1 VPVTEDLLSQLRAQL
16 LQPGDRD
23 VSPSYRQ
30 AISDSLLAI
39 AGLVAPVEGTV
50 AEYPPGSWTGVLR
63 LVHGNLMALARDL
76 RWIREDLGAA
86 SPAGGSELP
95 DPASFAELL
104 ADTQLLLEWAA
115 DRLHLT
121 IDLVTTP
128 ASGSA
133 EGPTSMGFRGAAER
147 RANWLAALA
156 VGRARLDGMTEVD
169 IASGADLAGGDLAA
183 VDLAREKLGALES
196 LAPATRDRAD
206 RLLGEI
212 HRRLVTERLERGR

>member
-16 LQPGDRD
+16 LEPGDRD

-39 AGLVAPVEGTV
+39 AGLVAPVEATV

-63 LVHGNLMALARDL
+63 LAHGNLTALARDL
-76 RWIREDLGAA
+76 RWIREDLAGTSPTGGA
-86 SPAGGSELP
+86 ELH
-95 DPASFAELL
+95 DPAAFAELL
-104 ADTQLLLEWAA
+104 RDTELLLEWAA

-133 EGPTSMGFRGAAER
+133 EAPTALGFRGAAER

-156 VGRARLDGMTEVD
+156 VGRARVDGPTDADVT
-169 IASGADLAGGDLAA
+169 SGVDLAGGDLSA
-183 VDLAREKLGALES
+183 VELAREKLRALES
-196 LAPATRDRAD
+196 LAPATQDRAD
-206 RLLGEI
+206 RLLDEV
-212 HRRLVTERLERGR
+212 HRRLVTERLGRGR

>member
-1 VPVTEDLLSQLRAQL
+1 VPVTEELLSQLRAQL
-16 LQPGDRD
+16 LEPGDRD

-39 AGLVAPVEGTV
+39 AGLVAPVEGSV

-76 RWIREDLGAA
+76 RWIHEDLAGAT
-86 SPAGGSELP
+86 PTEGPELD
-95 DPASFAELL
+95 DPATFVGLL
-104 ADTQLLLEWAA
+104 QDTQLLLEWAA

-133 EGPTSMGFRGAAER
+133 EGPRTIGFRGAAER

-156 VGRARLDGMTEVD
+156 VGRARVNGPTEAD
-169 IASGADLAGGDLAA
+169 IASSVDLAGGDLTAIE
-183 VDLAREKLGALES
+183 LAREKLGGLGT

-206 RLLGEI
+206 RLLGET
-212 HRRLVTERLERGR
+212 HRRLVTERLGRAR

>member
-16 LQPGDRD
+16 LEPGDRD

-39 AGLVAPVEGTV
+39 AGLVAPVEGSV

-63 LVHGNLMALARDL
+63 LVHGNLTALARDL
-76 RWIREDLGAA
+76 RWIHDDLAGA
-86 SPAGGSELP
+86 SPIDGTELH
-95 DPASFAELL
+95 DPATFGGLL
-104 ADTQLLLEWAA
+104 QDTQLLLEWAA

-128 ASGSA
+128 ARGSA
-133 EGPTSMGFRGAAER
+133 EGPTLGFRGAAER

-156 VGRARLDGMTEVD
+156 VGRARVDGPTETD
-169 IASGADLAGGDLAA
+169 ISSGVDLAGGDLSA
-183 VDLAREKLGALES
+183 VDLAREKLGGLGS

-206 RLLGEI
+206 RMLGEV
-212 HRRLVTERLERGR
+212 HRRLVTERLARGG